1 MNNASLIFLW
11 VLIIF
16 LLLQRKK
23 VQRMLNVL
31 RIKRKKRGIVDMS
44 HVIEK
49 FIGKDCL
56 ISLGSGSTADGI
68 VKSVTDGWVELEGK
82 DGNLQAVNVDY
93 ISRIREYPKTKNG
106 KRKTVFEI

>member
-1 MNNASLIFLW
+1 MNNAGLIFLW
-11 VLIIF
+11 VIIIF

-23 VQRMLNVL
+23 VQRMLNIL

-44 HVIEK
+44 HIVEK

-56 ISLGSGSTADGI
+56 INLGSGSNADGV
-68 VKSVTDGWVELEGK
+68 VKSVADGWVELEGK

-93 ISRIREYPKTKNG
+93 ISRIREYPKNKNG
-106 KRKTVFEI
+106 KRKVVIE

>member
-11 VLIIF
+11 VLII
-16 LLLQRKK
+16 LLILQRKK
-23 VQRMLNVL
+23 VQRMLNIL
-31 RIKRKKRGIVDMS
+31 RIKRKKRGFVDMS
-44 HVIEK
+44 HIVEK

-56 ISLGSGSTADGI
+56 INLGSGSTADGI

-93 ISRIREYPKTKNG
+93 ISRIREYPKNKNG

>member
-1 MNNASLIFLW
+1 MNYYGIIFLW
-11 VLIIF
+11 VIIIL

-23 VQRMLNVL
+23 VQRMIHVL

-44 HVIEK
+44 HIIEK

-56 ISLGSGSTADGI
+56 INLGSGSTADGI
-68 VKSVTDGWVELEGK
+68 VKSVADGWVELEGK
-82 DGNLQAVNVDY
+82 DGNMQAVNVDY
-93 ISRIREYPKTKNG
+93 ISRIREYPKNKNG